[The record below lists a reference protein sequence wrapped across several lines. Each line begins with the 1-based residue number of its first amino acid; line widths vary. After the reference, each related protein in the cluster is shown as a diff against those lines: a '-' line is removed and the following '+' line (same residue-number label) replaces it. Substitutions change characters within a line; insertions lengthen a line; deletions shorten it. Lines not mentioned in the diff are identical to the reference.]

1 MTLLEIIYLEPCHN
15 RNADSV
21 KVVNSDQDKE
31 PFEFTIR
38 ETILPVPGLPRIPYS
53 LFSRQYL
60 LKPVVFE
67 FVGFVDSGGV
77 DCHVTIMFYI
87 FEQFFNLG

>member
-38 ETILPVPGLPRIPYS
+38 ETYCQFQVFHESPIPYFPGNIFLS
-53 LFSRQYL
+53 LSFLNS
-60 LKPVVFE
+60 
-67 FVGFVDSGGV
+67 
-77 DCHVTIMFYI
+77 
-87 FEQFFNLG
+87 LGLWIVEGSIAM